1 MKLIALIAT
10 FFLLNTATAKA
21 QEFDLIGTWE
31 NSQYQI
37 VYEFGEDN
45 RLFFSQ
51 MGYGVAA
58 SYTIDDSVTP
68 TRMNMVMSQ
77 GGQEITIPALV
88 QFKDNKTVVI
98 EQFTPYSEPT
108 AFSPDDASRVTKY
121 ILTLKE

>member
-21 QEFDLIGTWE
+21 QEFDLLGTWE

-45 RLFFSQ
+45 KLFFSQ
-51 MGYGVAA
+51 MGYGVSAN
-58 SYTIDDSVTP
+58 YTIDDSVTP
-68 TRMNMVMSQ
+68 ARMNIVMSQ

-88 QFKDNKTVVI
+88 QFKDDKTVII

-108 AFSPDDASRVTKY
+108 AFSPDDATLAKKHV
-121 ILTLKE
+121 LTLKE